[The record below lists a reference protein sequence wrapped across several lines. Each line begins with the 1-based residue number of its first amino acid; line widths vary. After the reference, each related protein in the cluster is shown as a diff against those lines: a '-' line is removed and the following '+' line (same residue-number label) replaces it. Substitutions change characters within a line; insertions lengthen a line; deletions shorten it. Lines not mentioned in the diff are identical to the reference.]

1 MALNFLFQL
10 GSFVHNPDKPNWGIG
25 QVQSMDRHRVTVNFE
40 NKGKLLINTNIVNLE
55 LIYGIEEYQN
65 TRKDI

>member
-1 MALNFLFQL
+1 
-10 GSFVHNPDKPNWGIG
+10 
-25 QVQSMDRHRVTVNFE
+25 MDRHRVTVNFE

-55 LIYGIEEYQN
+55 LIYDIEEYQN